1 MTSLNE
7 NNLELIAPSIPQ
19 ANPNFPGS
27 QYNLM
32 SITSLNP
39 LKVGIPLWPDS
50 DKAERMVLTI
60 SIGRDQQPPEDV
72 ATYTFYGPLD
82 STVFPFLG
90 DILAEHLALEGV
102 YQVSYRVEIAGNT
115 QNSATN
121 QFTIDR
127 TAPNNNL
134 SGASPIFPPEVID
147 EGITREYL
155 ELHDDEVPVTIPVY
169 SDQREGD
176 VVLLYFGNFIES
188 PVLRA
193 TVSDST
199 SPTVVHLSGDVI
211 RERGNGNKFAYY
223 TLEDRADNAGQ
234 KSQSKTIPVSLS

>member
-19 ANPNFPGS
+19 AKPNFPGS
-27 QYNLM
+27 QINL
-32 SITSLNP
+32 IPINSLNP
-39 LKVGIPLWPDS
+39 LEVGIPLWPDS

-60 SIGRDQQPPEDV
+60 SIGREQQLFQDV
-72 ATYTFYGPLD
+72 ATYVLHGPLD
-82 STVFPFLG
+82 FSYFPYPG
-90 DILAEHLALEGV
+90 EIPAEYLELEGV

-115 QNSATN
+115 QNSTN
-121 QFTIDR
+121 IQFTIDR

-134 SGASPIFPPEVID
+134 PGASPIFPPEVID
-147 EGITREYL
+147 GGITREYL
-155 ELHDDEVPVTIPVY
+155 ELHNDEVLVTVPVY
-169 SDQREGD
+169 SDQRQGD
-176 VVLLYFGNFIES
+176 VVLLYFGNFIDG

-211 RERGNGNKFAYY
+211 RKKGNGDKFAYY
-223 TLEDRADNAGQ
+223 TLEDRADNAGE
-234 KSQSKTIPVSLS
+234 KSQSKIIPVSLS